1 MIENKGRFIP
11 NIHDLSYYGKADTR
25 SPFEGE
31 LCVNAD
37 TTDVYYWYKDEN
49 NIWHSVSR
57 TKEIQ
62 DVLDNY
68 KKQAVFDGAKSIYQD
83 GQICRL
89 FYDLI
94 NRKVWLNDGFDYSR
108 FSYYIVK
115 APYYILGEKR
125 YVTGKIDQMDK
136 ILTPIGEI
144 AESVHEIYSG
154 LWYIVEFYDEN
165 KNLKLTRPY
174 LSTPIK
180 QISFDNTLADTSL
193 VSVSMTFN
201 QTDKDGN
208 PILYKGQ
215 DISVLKPKLVL
226 KYLNGIKTEIEEL
239 HKYEEINLSVFSPSK
254 TLLENLKE
262 NDKSYQYIEESN
274 GNRPWVI
281 SEYLNSDY
289 TKVTETQPAEVGKYI
304 RHLIPKDIYDKRF
317 YIENIDKVDTSKVG
331 NSFNCVANYVYIK
344 PEEGNLLHRTEN
356 FNIQFYGQNSVS
368 FTVGKYSKRV
378 KTIKSVK
385 VRLVGKDEST
395 VIPLE
400 SQEPNKAATLVV
412 NSDNSVT
419 VTIPTSYYET
429 GRNIISISYEET
441 NTSPAVKIPSFTVAV
456 PFTVKIVDEPYHDIV
471 RTVIATRLSSEASN
485 YTLEFFVYAILDNF
499 EIRNI
504 TNDVEWVVPY
514 NNALH
519 GTDQNVTYR
528 IYVDSLKTVYKTYTT
543 RISIVDPRILGNS
556 SNPKTKIAGRF
567 PYTMVYTNNANVDGS
582 VIDVF
587 KVVPAITGSDG
598 TSTTPISFNDLL
610 NLPEFTLN
618 GIKAEAIDIYDLKTT
633 GYGNAYISTAESIND
648 LCYRKKLIAEH
659 KVSPSSVMKWH
670 KVFDLVEHY
679 NVQDYTRE
687 DEGKTS
693 GESSTLI
700 KSYET
705 IIETD
710 AYGNEIKRKVEH
722 WSSVQLG
729 DDIPQS
735 QVGRFV
741 TFKEFYKRD
750 ALSASLTPNKPL
762 IVVGKAYDKTQNRYI
777 CTGAAFF
784 YAYPSANNIN

>member
-68 KKQAVFDGAKSIYQD
+68 KKQAIFDGAKSIYQD

-125 YVTGKIDQMDK
+125 YVTGKIDKMDK

-180 QISFDNTLADTSL
+180 QISFDNALADTSL

-281 SEYLNSDY
+281 S
-289 TKVTETQPAEVGKYI
+289 G
-304 RHLIPKDIYDKRF
+304 
-317 YIENIDKVDTSKVG
+317 
-331 NSFNCVANYVYIK
+331 
-344 PEEGNLLHRTEN
+344 
-356 FNIQFYGQNSVS
+356 
-368 FTVGKYSKRV
+368 
-378 KTIKSVK
+378 
-385 VRLVGKDEST
+385 
-395 VIPLE
+395 
-400 SQEPNKAATLVV
+400 
-412 NSDNSVT
+412 
-419 VTIPTSYYET
+419 
-429 GRNIISISYEET
+429 
-441 NTSPAVKIPSFTVAV
+441 
-456 PFTVKIVDEPYHDIV
+456 
-471 RTVIATRLSSEASN
+471 
-485 YTLEFFVYAILDNF
+485 
-499 EIRNI
+499 
-504 TNDVEWVVPY
+504 
-514 NNALH
+514 
-519 GTDQNVTYR
+519 
-528 IYVDSLKTVYKTYTT
+528 
-543 RISIVDPRILGNS
+543 
-556 SNPKTKIAGRF
+556 
-567 PYTMVYTNNANVDGS
+567 
-582 VIDVF
+582 
-587 KVVPAITGSDG
+587 
-598 TSTTPISFNDLL
+598 
-610 NLPEFTLN
+610 
-618 GIKAEAIDIYDLKTT
+618 
-633 GYGNAYISTAESIND
+633 
-648 LCYRKKLIAEH
+648 
-659 KVSPSSVMKWH
+659 
-670 KVFDLVEHY
+670 
-679 NVQDYTRE
+679 
-687 DEGKTS
+687 
-693 GESSTLI
+693 
-700 KSYET
+700 
-705 IIETD
+705 
-710 AYGNEIKRKVEH
+710 
-722 WSSVQLG
+722 
-729 DDIPQS
+729 
-735 QVGRFV
+735 
-741 TFKEFYKRD
+741 
-750 ALSASLTPNKPL
+750 
-762 IVVGKAYDKTQNRYI
+762 
-777 CTGAAFF
+777 
-784 YAYPSANNIN
+784 

>member
-125 YVTGKIDQMDK
+125 YVTGKIDKMDK

-180 QISFDNTLADTSL
+180 QISFDNALADTSL

-274 GNRPWVI
+274 GNIPWVI

-304 RHLIPKDIYDKRF
+304 RHLIPKDVYDKRF

-331 NSFNCVANYVYIK
+331 TSFNCVANYVYIK
-344 PEEGNLLHRTEN
+344 PEKGNILHRTEN
-356 FNIQFYGQNSVS
+356 FSIQFYGQNSVS

-400 SQEPNKAATLVV
+400 SQEKNKAATLVV

-419 VTIPTSYYET
+419 VTIPVSYYET

-441 NTSPAVKIPSFTVAV
+441 NTSPAVEIPSFTVAV
-456 PFTVKIVDEPYHDIV
+456 YGKNRR
-471 RTVIATRLSSEASN
+471 RTLS
-485 YTLEFFVYAILDNF
+485 
-499 EIRNI
+499 R
-504 TNDVEWVVPY
+504 
-514 NNALH
+514 H
-519 GTDQNVTYR
+519 R
-528 IYVDSLKTVYKTYTT
+528 K
-543 RISIVDPRILGNS
+543 S
-556 SNPKTKIAGRF
+556 SYCNK
-567 PYTMVYTNNANVDGS
+567 
-582 VIDVF
+582 
-587 KVVPAITGSDG
+587 
-598 TSTTPISFNDLL
+598 
-610 NLPEFTLN
+610 
-618 GIKAEAIDIYDLKTT
+618 
-633 GYGNAYISTAESIND
+633 
-648 LCYRKKLIAEH
+648 
-659 KVSPSSVMKWH
+659 
-670 KVFDLVEHY
+670 
-679 NVQDYTRE
+679 
-687 DEGKTS
+687 
-693 GESSTLI
+693 
-700 KSYET
+700 
-705 IIETD
+705 
-710 AYGNEIKRKVEH
+710 
-722 WSSVQLG
+722 
-729 DDIPQS
+729 
-735 QVGRFV
+735 
-741 TFKEFYKRD
+741 TFK
-750 ALSASLTPNKPL
+750 
-762 IVVGKAYDKTQNRYI
+762 
-777 CTGAAFF
+777 
-784 YAYPSANNIN
+784 

>member
-1 MIENKGRFIP
+1 M
-11 NIHDLSYYGKADTR
+11 
-25 SPFEGE
+25 
-31 LCVNAD
+31 
-37 TTDVYYWYKDEN
+37 
-49 NIWHSVSR
+49 
-57 TKEIQ
+57 
-62 DVLDNY
+62 
-68 KKQAVFDGAKSIYQD
+68 
-83 GQICRL
+83 
-89 FYDLI
+89 
-94 NRKVWLNDGFDYSR
+94 
-108 FSYYIVK
+108 
-115 APYYILGEKR
+115 
-125 YVTGKIDQMDK
+125 
-136 ILTPIGEI
+136 
-144 AESVHEIYSG
+144 
-154 LWYIVEFYDEN
+154 
-165 KNLKLTRPY
+165 
-174 LSTPIK
+174 
-180 QISFDNTLADTSL
+180 
-193 VSVSMTFN
+193 
-201 QTDKDGN
+201 
-208 PILYKGQ
+208 
-215 DISVLKPKLVL
+215 
-226 KYLNGIKTEIEEL
+226 
-239 HKYEEINLSVFSPSK
+239 
-254 TLLENLKE
+254 
-262 NDKSYQYIEESN
+262 
-274 GNRPWVI
+274 
-281 SEYLNSDY
+281 NSDY

-344 PEEGNLLHRTEN
+344 PKEGNLLHRTEN

-400 SQEPNKAATLVV
+400 SQEQNKAATLVV

-441 NTSPAVKIPSFTVAV
+441 NTSPAVEIPSFTVAV

-528 IYVDSLKTVYKTYTT
+528 IYVDSLRTVYKTYTT

-567 PYTMVYTNNANVDGS
+567 PYTMVYTNNANVNGS

-587 KVVPAITGSDG
+587 KIVPAITGSDG
-598 TSTTPISFNDLL
+598 SSTTPISFNDLL

-633 GYGNAYISTAESIND
+633 GYGNAYISTAESLDD

-670 KVFDLVEHY
+670 EVFDLVEHY

-700 KSYET
+700 KSYKT

-762 IVVGKAYDKTQNRYI
+762 IVVGKAYDKIQKRYI